1 MSVVHYCCPKSQV
14 YQSIF
19 EDLKYVTESPLLDV
33 QPASACGKVSKAAAW
48 ALWGKALLQQ
58 ACDEDFIGSKSELLG
73 QAIGKLTAA
82 WDLRKFGELSS
93 VSYSSVWDLSTQKSC
108 AENIFQV
115 NYIQGNADLDIFL
128 VHREPKPVVMPY
140 NGSSEEAIFWSR

>member
-1 MSVVHYCCPKSQV
+1 M
-14 YQSIF
+14 
-19 EDLKYVTESPLLDV
+19 
-33 QPASACGKVSKAAAW
+33 PAGAGCGKVSKAAAW

-93 VSYSSVWDLSTQKSC
+93 VSYSSV
-108 AENIFQV
+108 
-115 NYIQGNADLDIFL
+115 
-128 VHREPKPVVMPY
+128 
-140 NGSSEEAIFWSR
+140 